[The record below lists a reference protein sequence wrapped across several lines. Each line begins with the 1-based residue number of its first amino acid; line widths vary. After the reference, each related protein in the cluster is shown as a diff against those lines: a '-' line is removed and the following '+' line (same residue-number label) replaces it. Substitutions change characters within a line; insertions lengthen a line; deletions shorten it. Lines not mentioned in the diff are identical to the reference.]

1 MCTAIN
7 AAAAFAVTANDRRL
21 VAAVGRSA
29 EVLNFLLLQHRQ
41 DNIRSGNICALRVHW
56 LRHPCQYRYCSL
68 HHATTCNNISNNI
81 ASIAVIATALVAN
94 MRRVHSFSV
103 FMAVRFIDSA

>member
-41 DNIRSGNICALRVHW
+41 DNIRSGNICALRVH
-56 LRHPCQYRYCSL
+56 
-68 HHATTCNNISNNI
+68 
-81 ASIAVIATALVAN
+81 
-94 MRRVHSFSV
+94 
-103 FMAVRFIDSA
+103 

>member
-29 EVLNFLLLQHRQ
+29 EVLNFLLLQHRK
-41 DNIRSGNICALRVHW
+41 DNIRSGNVCASRVH
-56 LRHPCQYRYCSL
+56 
-68 HHATTCNNISNNI
+68 
-81 ASIAVIATALVAN
+81 
-94 MRRVHSFSV
+94 
-103 FMAVRFIDSA
+103 